1 MSVFNVL
8 YYAPGITVNMSLQTF
23 LTYFLG
29 LQMRQYAVRTEDRR
43 WLWISLLP
51 LIDLPPLTLG
61 WCCECG
67 GRRLVVRERSDLT
80 YVVPI
85 NIVTSKKREESFC
98 KNIHGSVVHACS
110 WSFNILTIF
119 SFHWI
124 WSFQGTTW
132 GFYFI
137 FLLVRINRLAV
148 IGQSML
154 VHVFYVAEPCFL
166 FFKLEHL

>member
-29 LQMRQYAVRTEDRR
+29 LQMRQYTVRTEDRR

-51 LIDLPPLTLG
+51 LINLPPLMLW

-67 GRRLVVRERSDLT
+67 GRRLVVKERSNLIYMVT
-80 YVVPI
+80 I

-98 KNIHGSVVHACS
+98 KNIHVSVVHACF

-124 WSFQGTTW
+124 WSFQGTNW

-137 FLLVRINRLAV
+137 FLLIRINKLAV
-148 IGQSML
+148 SGQSML
-154 VHVFYVAEPCFL
+154 VHVFYVAEPC
-166 FFKLEHL
+166 